1 MGFKCITEPIKALG
15 TFLLY
20 DSDKNNEE
28 NFSSKIHKMKMKL
41 NIWQTRDLLLYVRSM
56 LAKTVGVSQLI
67 YAASMLTVPEP
78 VIQKMQAERFAF
90 LWRNKKDKIKRQIIY
105 QPVTDGGLNFM
116 NFRTMVKSLR
126 LSWIGRF
133 LDGTNANWKA
143 ISAYFFNKYG
153 GLTILIKVQL

>member
-15 TFLLY
+15 AFLLY

-28 NFSSKIHKMKMKL
+28 NFSSKIHKMKTKL

-78 VIQKMQAERFAF
+78 VIQKMQAELFTF

-105 QPVTDGGLNFM
+105 QRVTDGGLNFM
-116 NFRTMVKSLR
+116 NF
-126 LSWIGRF
+126 
-133 LDGTNANWKA
+133 
-143 ISAYFFNKYG
+143 
-153 GLTILIKVQL
+153 